1 MIHFSVVII
10 ENLGSSHFSS
20 LLLNLLVSHF
30 VCPWYWTFLLLFL
43 CLLFNICF
51 HYNFNSFSN
60 SKKSLWYWRSYC
72 LDRFRSMQP
81 LALCLLL
88 LGPKNGST
96 SLLEFG
102 GTSYGG
108 SRNTSKIVWIS
119 WERVCSLKEKCGL
132 GIKNLYLFN
141 ISLLSKWRWR
151 FLQESLQFGPLLLDS
166 DMVVLS
172 LIYHIWPTK
181 LVCF

>member
-1 MIHFSVVII
+1 MIHFSIVII
-10 ENLGSSHFSS
+10 ENLGFSHFSS

-43 CLLFNICF
+43 CLLFNILFTIISILSQTQKSPLGIRGHIALIDSVLCSLPLYF
-51 HYNFNSFSN
+51 SFFWAPKKVLNKLNGIRRNF
-60 SKKSLWYWRSYC
+60 LWC
-72 LDRFRSMQP
+72 
-81 LALCLLL
+81 
-88 LGPKNGST
+88 
-96 SLLEFG
+96 
-102 GTSYGG
+102 G
-108 SRNTSKIVWIS
+108 SRNTSKIAWIS
-119 WERVCSLKEKCGL
+119 WERAPKEKCGL

-151 FLQESLQFGPLLLDS
+151 FLQDSLQFGPLLLDL

-172 LIYHIWPTK
+172 LIYPIWPTK